1 MLDGATIGVIAKRM
15 CKRCGARRVSVCS
28 LFVRERA
35 EGSVGIFR
43 TGRTQWKHLGEGMRV
58 TGKRAAVG
66 RVQVREVGVR
76 VPWTGSKR
84 NAYRSWR
91 REVASNHAAVPGKGL
106 VGARRSIF
114 HGEGV
119 AHS

>member
-1 MLDGATIGVIAKRM
+1 
-15 CKRCGARRVSVCS
+15 
-28 LFVRERA
+28 
-35 EGSVGIFR
+35 
-43 TGRTQWKHLGEGMRV
+43 MRV

-66 RVQVREVGVR
+66 RVQVREVGGACAMDKRVR
-76 VPWTGSKR
+76 RLSLL
-84 NAYRSWR
+84 
-91 REVASNHAAVPGKGL
+91 EAAGGIEPCGVPGKGL